1 MIAAGWTTVTLTLVK
16 YTHICKKKKK
26 IIAGVGMP
34 DVPGEEEHPG
44 GRAGKRRNRKQRNR
58 KGLRFVCVQ
67 PIGSA
72 PLRFWLT
79 FKNRWKVALLL
90 PQPGPAVKTV

>member
-1 MIAAGWTTVTLTLVK
+1 
-16 YTHICKKKKK
+16 
-26 IIAGVGMP
+26 MP